1 VKSQQPALS
10 ANPPALSAKPASRP
24 LSLTDL
30 ERLHRN
36 YQQAVEAG
44 QWQRPL
50 LTPDQHQTAAHLL
63 AELALI
69 TLITPSAEDV

>member
-10 ANPPALSAKPASRP
+10 ANPASRP

-30 ERLHRN
+30 ERLRRN

-69 TLITPSAEDV
+69 PPINPSAEDV